1 LKGVDYVMRDLAE
14 NLAVLDAIR
23 PALVAP
29 GEVNVRANGTHAT
42 AGEIDLADYG
52 YPRKILVCV
61 SVGIVVAGGEV
72 NLDIESGDTTGALT
86 NTDASLNEMAAVGY
100 QVYEYKPTRRF
111 INIEAI
117 VTDSNVTFGVELVME
132 HCRFGNRGSDD

>member
-1 LKGVDYVMRDLAE
+1 MRDLSE

-23 PALVAP
+23 PAAMGVA
-29 GEVNVRANGTHAT
+29 EYNVRANGAHAS
-42 AGEIDLADYG
+42 AGEIDLEDYG

-61 SVGIVVAGGEV
+61 GVGEVAAGGT
-72 NLDIESGDTTGALT
+72 LDIDVESGDATGALT
-86 NTDASLNEMAAVGY
+86 NTDVSLDQMIAVGD
-100 QVYEYKPTRRF
+100 QIYEYKPTRRF

-117 VTDSNVTFGVELVME
+117 VAVDSITFGVGLVME